1 MNNKLNKYNSVL
13 NNLLLELLGEDIQFI
28 VFDVNIDYTT
38 LIFNDVNT
46 RNFDK
51 CKSVI
56 ETLISFNIIHV
67 LDYTYKDGL
76 YIYYIKFQ

>member
-51 CKSVI
+51 CQSVI
-56 ETLISFNIIHV
+56 ETLIHFNIINV
-67 LDYTYKDGL
+67 MDYIYKDGL
-76 YIYYIKFQ
+76 CIYYIKFQ

>member
-1 MNNKLNKYNSVL
+1 MNNKLNKNNSVL

-38 LIFNDVNT
+38 LIFNDINI

-51 CKSVI
+51 CQSVI

-67 LDYTYKDGL
+67 LDYIYKDGL